1 MANDKTVLII
11 NGTAEESRVA
21 LVENGNTA
29 ELYVERI
36 KDRGMVGNIYKGRVA
51 RVLPGMQASFVDI
64 GLDRAAFLYVGDVL
78 ADPATMASMMD
89 KDDNDDDASDDTYGS
104 EYDEESSSSGDRNQ
118 QASIEELL
126 EEGQEILV
134 QVIKDPIG
142 TKGCRVSTHISLAGR
157 HLVFMPNIDHVG
169 VSRRIGDREERERLS
184 QVLDRFKGEG
194 GFIART
200 ASEGTSV
207 RKLRAD
213 MNLLVNLWKEI
224 VINQDKARAPSTV
237 HEEFDLSLRA
247 ARDLFTAD
255 VDRLVVDNVQ
265 TYERIMT
272 FIDRFMPRLKSVIEL
287 YKGKEPIF
295 DHFGIE
301 MEINRALGR
310 KVWLKSGGY
319 IVIDQAEALTAID
332 VNTGRYVGQHNL
344 EDTILKTNL
353 EAIKEIV
360 EQLRLRNIGGIVII
374 DFIDME
380 RVANR
385 EKVVSSLREEVK
397 KDKAKTHVSELTE
410 LGLVQMTRKRV
421 RDSIGRLLCEP
432 CFYCDG
438 KGYLK
443 SKTTICYE
451 IFREIKRDYQQIKG
465 SVIVINAHPEICDML
480 LDEEAPGVSRLERA
494 TGKKI
499 MLRSLPYFH
508 IEQYE
513 LLSKQPHHSQTPQA
527 SKGKEGN

>member
-1 MANDKTVLII
+1 MMANDKTVLII
-11 NGTAEESRVA
+11 NATAEESRVA

-51 RVLPGMQASFVDI
+51 RVLPGMQAAFVDI

-78 ADPATMASMMD
+78 ADPATMATMMD
-89 KDDNDDDASDDTYGS
+89 KDGGDEEGS
-104 EYDEESSSSGDRNQ
+104 EDGYGPDFDEDAAGGGDRSQ
-118 QASIEELL
+118 SSIEELL

-169 VSRRIGDREERERLS
+169 VSRRINDREERERLL
-184 QVLDRFKGEG
+184 QVLDRFKGQG

-200 ASEGTSV
+200 ASENTSV

-224 VINQDKARAPSTV
+224 VTKQDTVRAPATV

-255 VDRLVVDNVQ
+255 VDRLVVDNVK

-380 RVANR
+380 KAANR
-385 EKVVSSLREEVK
+385 EKVVSSLREDIK

-451 IFREIKRDYQQIKG
+451 IFREIKRDAQHIKG
-465 SVIVINAHPEICDML
+465 PVIVINAHPEICDML
-480 LDEEAPGVSRLERA
+480 LDEEAPGVARLERA

-499 MLRSLPYFH
+499 MLRSLSYFH

-513 LLSKQPHHSQTPQA
+513 LLAKQPYHNQTPA
-527 SKGKEGN
+527 GPDAKR